1 MNQFQLVSVLL
12 IVSFLLSDASSVFA
26 DGQSDLPS
34 KKIKRIRVKERKTP
48 IKPPSKSEAQRREI
62 PGISNQPPSSQTTSK
77 NGPEVIEVDKELQIV
92 IPQKNL
98 DDQERQFIFEPYSQG
113 YMIRVIK
120 LLHVI
125 LPEIQKNLLGLDYRK
140 DRFINNMRLLINV
153 RHFFLL
159 MSEHRIFQLR
169 ENALDIFL
177 QINHKLVNQIVIN
190 IQKNPNLR
198 LIEIEEYLKELP
210 FEDIYSL
217 KTLYESILDHLQRD
231 NLKEGLSAYD
241 WISSQYDLS
250 TNDDSLHTYRFFLNK
265 RPVKI
270 MDQFLK
276 SIQILYFENLQD
288 LLPMSSRTYLNYSSE
303 LLNELKLLDTERA
316 VVRRLDLM
324 LEFSRLKF
332 EPYEDHSKIYENLM
346 DVYPKIPGASS
357 FFSDD
362 PQRAKLIFPFFDQLI
377 NYANRRYQR
386 GKHACQDPLS
396 TDRESCLQHWREA
409 SDIYRYVARHS
420 PHSVMTQKALNQLSS
435 IDKNKLIDY
444 PFISKPE
451 LLELMD
457 KSIKPHL

>member
-34 KKIKRIRVKERKTP
+34 KKIKRIRVKERKTQLNHPPNQKHNVERSLEFP
-48 IKPPSKSEAQRREI
+48 ISRLHLKPLP
-62 PGISNQPPSSQTTSK
+62 K

-113 YMIRVIK
+113 YIMRVIK

-125 LPEIQKNLLGLDYRK
+125 LPEIQKNLLSLDYRK

-198 LIEIEEYLKELP
+198 LIEIENYLKELP

-270 MDQFLK
+270 MDQF
-276 SIQILYFENLQD
+276 S
-288 LLPMSSRTYLNYSSE
+288 
-303 LLNELKLLDTERA
+303 
-316 VVRRLDLM
+316 
-324 LEFSRLKF
+324 
-332 EPYEDHSKIYENLM
+332 
-346 DVYPKIPGASS
+346 
-357 FFSDD
+357 
-362 PQRAKLIFPFFDQLI
+362 
-377 NYANRRYQR
+377 
-386 GKHACQDPLS
+386 
-396 TDRESCLQHWREA
+396 
-409 SDIYRYVARHS
+409 
-420 PHSVMTQKALNQLSS
+420 
-435 IDKNKLIDY
+435 
-444 PFISKPE
+444 
-451 LLELMD
+451 
-457 KSIKPHL
+457 